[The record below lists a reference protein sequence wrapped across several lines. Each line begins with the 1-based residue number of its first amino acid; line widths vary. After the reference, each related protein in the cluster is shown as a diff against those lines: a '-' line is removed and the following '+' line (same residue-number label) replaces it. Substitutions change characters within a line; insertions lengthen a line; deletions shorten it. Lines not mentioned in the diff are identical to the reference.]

1 MNHHSDAV
9 DDVLAAFDEHLD
21 HGGPRPTLDHLAPGD
36 RQVAEELM
44 RLMESGRWIDPAAS
58 APSLEALLA
67 GTPFA
72 DALTPAWPSPATSVL
87 HQVAKVVAD
96 VDPRVDVSLRAEGF
110 VSFAYLDLLA
120 RFHLVDSEDP
130 ATTVE
135 ALRAL
140 FDDDVD
146 VDLIGLVA
154 PGTSELLTRVV
165 SRYDV
170 DPTVTTSSSRPHE
183 SAASLPLPLALAA
196 RAILEQSAPEWG
208 EFGLAV
214 ATLEVDIAGLQTEI
228 AHVLVAE
235 ESKRRYQGDKALAYR
250 SLAGHEHLLV
260 QLVATAS
267 RPDAGEAAAELDRAA
282 RQVA

>member
-1 MNHHSDAV
+1 MNDHSNAV
-9 DDVLAAFDEHLD
+9 DDVLAAFDEHLA
-21 HGGPRPTLDHLAPGD
+21 HRGPRPTLDHLAPGD

-44 RLMESGRWIDPAAS
+44 RLMETARWIDPAAS

-67 GTPFA
+67 GTPFIG
-72 DALTPAWPSPATSVL
+72 ALAPATASPVPSVL
-87 HQVAKVVAD
+87 HQVQEVVAG
-96 VDPRVDVSLRAEGF
+96 VDPRVEVSLDGEGF

-120 RFHLVDSEDP
+120 RFYPVDSDEP
-130 ATTVE
+130 TANEE

-146 VDLIGLVA
+146 VDLVGLVA
-154 PGTSELLTRVV
+154 TGTSELLTRVV

-170 DPTVTTSSSRPHE
+170 DPTVSTSASRPYE
-183 SAASLPLPLALAA
+183 PAAALPLPLALAA
-196 RAILEQSAPEWG
+196 RSILEQSAPEWG
-208 EFGLAV
+208 EFGLAE

-228 AHVLVAE
+228 ANVLVAE

-250 SLAGHEHLLV
+250 SLAGHEHRLV

-267 RPDAGEAAAELDRAA
+267 RPDASEAAAELDRTA